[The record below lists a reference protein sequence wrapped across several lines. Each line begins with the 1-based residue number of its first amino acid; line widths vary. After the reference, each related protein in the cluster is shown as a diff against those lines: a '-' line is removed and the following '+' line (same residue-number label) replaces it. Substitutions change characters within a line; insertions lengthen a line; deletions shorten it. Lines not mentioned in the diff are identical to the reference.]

1 MSAPTTPAAPAP
13 GLRAGTLPGAAA
25 PKLAIEKYTLPNGL
39 DVILIEERKLPLVA
53 VNLWYHVGPADEA
66 PGLTGFA
73 HLFEHMMFAATK
85 HAPRGLVDKLFE
97 GAGATDSNGSTD
109 FDRTNYYDTLP
120 SNQLE
125 LALWAHA
132 DRMGYLLD
140 VLDQKALA
148 NQQDV
153 VRNERR
159 ESIENH
165 PYGIV
170 EEALFQNLF
179 PKTHPYHANI
189 MGSHADIQS
198 ARLADIRDF
207 FTRYYA
213 PNNASLVIAGD
224 IDKAATRA
232 LVARYFGSFQR
243 GAEIVRPKIVTP
255 ALDAERRVTVADRVE
270 LDRVIIGYLTT
281 PAYQPGDAELSIAAH
296 ILAGGKASRL
306 YKSLVYDKQLAQDV
320 SAAQNGY
327 ALASVFE
334 VDVTARPGHTAQEI
348 EAAIDAE
355 LDALIA
361 AGPSEKEV
369 QRAQYAIETS
379 LLMSV
384 EKIGGDGLADIVNEY
399 NQYTGEPDYLAKD
412 LERFRRVTAADVQR
426 VLAAQLRKNA
436 RVVVH
441 GVPGVPLFAPEVPV
455 TKPKDKP
462 PKARGVNA
470 DEAWR
475 YQVPNAGPAPLIT
488 LPAATSFTLAN
499 GLTVLHHHNPALPLV
514 AAELIVRAGA
524 SANPPTLPGL
534 AGFTAA
540 LLDEGTASRSAPQ
553 IADELAQL
561 GASIDI
567 ASGAESTRLSLLS
580 LKSNFAATL
589 AIAADLL
596 RHPAFPELEV
606 ERQRTSRHAELTQH
620 GEDASAVADLVAASV
635 LYGPQHPFGFGELG
649 TQASIA
655 ATTRADLAGF
665 WERHYLPNNAALVL
679 SGDVTQAEAHTLAQS
694 AFGSWHPGELT
705 AAAAVSPVT
714 SQAGVV
720 LVPKADASQSALQVT
735 LLGTDRKTPD
745 FAALEVMNA
754 ALGGL
759 FTSRINNNLREEK
772 GYSYGV
778 FSRFDYR
785 RTAGPFDI
793 AGSVRS
799 NATGASVAEILKEV
813 TAMREHL
820 LPPEELENAKNAQVL
835 SLPGHFDTIEAVGA
849 SLAGLFV
856 YDLPLDYYSTLA
868 QQFSTVT
875 AVQVQDAARKY
886 LVPEKLVV
894 VAVGERRLIEPQL
907 KKLKL
912 GPITVRTL
920 DGTAVQP
927 RRAAR
932 DGR

>member
-1 MSAPTTPAAPAP
+1 MPSLNILAAPALALSL
-13 GLRAGTLPGAAA
+13 GALPAAAA
-25 PKLAIEKYTLPNGL
+25 PQLEIEKYTLPNGL
-39 DVILIEERKLPLVA
+39 EVILVENHKQPLVA
-53 VNLWYHVGPADEA
+53 VNIWYHVGPANEA

-140 VLDQKALA
+140 VLDQKALT

-159 ESIENH
+159 ESVENH

-179 PKTHPYHANI
+179 PVSHPYHANI

-207 FTRYYA
+207 FTRYYT

-224 IDKAATRA
+224 IDKVAARA
-232 LVARYFGSFQR
+232 LVAKYFGTFKR
-243 GAEIVRPKIVTP
+243 GADVVKPVVPTP
-255 ALDAERRVTVADRVE
+255 VISAERRVTVADRVE
-270 LDRVIIGYLTT
+270 LERVIIGWLTT
-281 PAYQPGDAELSIAAH
+281 PAYQSGDAELSIAAQ

-327 ALASVFE
+327 ALSSVFE
-334 VDVTARPGHTAQEI
+334 VDVTARPGHTAAEI

-355 LDALIA
+355 LQLLIT
-361 AGPSEKEV
+361 AGPSVKEV

-379 LLMSV
+379 LLMSI
-384 EKIGGDGLADIVNEY
+384 EKIGGEGLADILNEY
-399 NQYTGEPDYLAKD
+399 NQYVGDPNYLARD
-412 LERFRRVTAADVQR
+412 LERYRRVTPADVQR

-441 GVPGVPLFAPEVPV
+441 GVPGTQVLAPAVPV
-455 TKPKDKP
+455 TKPKDKA
-462 PKARGVNA
+462 PKATGTNA

-475 YQVPNAGPAPLIT
+475 YQVPMPGPAPKIT
-488 LPAATSFTLAN
+488 LPAAQSFKLAN
-499 GLTVLHHHNPALPLV
+499 GMTVIHHHNPALPLV

-534 AGFTAA
+534 AGFTATM
-540 LLDEGTASRSAPQ
+540 LDEGTTTRSALQ
-553 IADELAQL
+553 IAEELAQL
-561 GASIDI
+561 GASFHIS
-567 ASGAESTRLSLLS
+567 SGAESTRVSLLS
-580 LKSNFAATL
+580 LKANFGGALAVAT
-589 AIAADLL
+589 DVL
-596 RHPAFPELEV
+596 RNPAFPQADV
-606 ERQRTSRHAELTQH
+606 ERQRASRLAELTQL
-620 GEDASAVADLVAASV
+620 GEDASAVADLVAANAV
-635 LYGPQHPFGFGELG
+635 YGAQHPFGFGELG
-649 TQASIA
+649 TQAAVA
-655 ATTRADLAGF
+655 ATTRADLVAF
-665 WERHYLPNNAALVL
+665 WKRHYLPNNAALVL
-679 SGDVTQAEAHTLAQS
+679 AGDLTQAEAKALAEAS
-694 AFGSWHPGELT
+694 FGAWQAGELT
-705 AAAAVSPVT
+705 APANVPAVST
-714 SQAGVV
+714 KANVV
-720 LVPKADASQSALQVT
+720 LVPKADATQTALQVT
-735 LLGTDRKTPD
+735 RLGTARKTPD

-759 FTSRINNNLREEK
+759 FTSRIHNHLREEK

-778 FSRFDYR
+778 FSHFDYR
-785 RTAGPFDI
+785 RSTGSFDI
-793 AGSVRS
+793 AGSVRT
-799 NATGASVAEILKEV
+799 NATGASVAEIMKEV
-813 TAMREHL
+813 KAMREHP
-820 LPPEELENAKNAQVL
+820 LPSEELENARNAQVL
-835 SLPGHFDTIEAVGA
+835 SLPGHFDTNEGVSS

-856 YDLPLDYYSTLA
+856 YDMGLDYYSTLA
-868 QQFSTVT
+868 GEFATVT
-875 AVQVQDAARKY
+875 AAQVQAVARKY
-886 LVPEKLVV
+886 LAPETLVV
-894 VAVGERRLIEPQL
+894 VAVGDRKKIEPQL

-912 GPITVRTL
+912 GTIDVRRE
-920 DGTAVQP
+920 DGQAQ
-927 RRAAR
+927 
-932 DGR
+932 

>member
-1 MSAPTTPAAPAP
+1 MSSLNILAVPALILSLGALPA
-13 GLRAGTLPGAAA
+13 AAA

-39 DVILIEERKLPLVA
+39 EVILVEDHKQPLVA
-53 VNLWYHVGPADEA
+53 VNLWYHVGPANEA

-85 HAPRGLVDKLFE
+85 HAPRGLVDTLFE

-140 VLDQKALA
+140 VLDQKALS

-159 ESIENH
+159 ESIENQ

-170 EEALFQNLF
+170 EEALFANLF
-179 PKTHPYHANI
+179 PKSHPYHANI

-224 IDKAATRA
+224 IDKASARA
-232 LVARYFGSFQR
+232 LVAKYFGTFRR
-243 GAEIVRPKIVTP
+243 GAEIVKREVPVPVIS
-255 ALDAERRVTVADRVE
+255 AERRVVVADRVE
-270 LDRVIIGYLTT
+270 LERVIIGYLTT
-281 PAYQPGDAELSIAAH
+281 PAYQPGDAELQIAAQ

-306 YKSLVYDKQLAQDV
+306 YKTLVYEQQLAQDV

-327 ALASVFE
+327 ALSSVFE
-334 VDVTARPGHTAQEI
+334 IDVTARPGRSAAQV

-355 LDALIA
+355 LATLIA
-361 AGPSEKEV
+361 SGPSEKEV
-369 QRAQYAIETS
+369 QRAQYAIETA
-379 LLMSV
+379 LLTSI
-384 EKIGGDGLADIVNEY
+384 EKIGGDGLADLLNEY
-399 NQYTGEPDYLAKD
+399 NQYVGDPDYLARD
-412 LERFRRVTAADVQR
+412 LERYRRVTPADVQR
-426 VLAAQLRKNA
+426 VLAAQLRKQA

-441 GVPGVPLFAPEVPV
+441 GVPGTPVLAPEVPV

-462 PKARGVNA
+462 PKASGTNA
-470 DEAWR
+470 AEPWR
-475 YQVPNAGPAPLIT
+475 LQVPKPGPAPAIS
-488 LPAATSFTLAN
+488 LPSAQSFKLAN
-499 GLTVLHHHNPALPLV
+499 GMTVIHHHNPALPLV

-524 SANPPTLPGL
+524 YANPAARPGL
-534 AGFTAA
+534 AGFTATM
-540 LLDEGTASRSAPQ
+540 LDEGTATRSAPQ
-553 IADELAQL
+553 IAEELAQL
-561 GASIDI
+561 GASVGI
-567 ASGAESTRLSLLS
+567 ASGAESSRISLLS
-580 LKSNFAATL
+580 LKANFPGTL
-589 AIAADLL
+589 AVAADLL
-596 RHPAFPELEV
+596 RNPVFPEAELV
-606 ERQRTSRHAELTQH
+606 RQRASRLAELTQL
-620 GEDASAVADLVAASV
+620 GEDASALADLVAADAV
-635 LYGPQHPFGFGELG
+635 YGAQHPFGHGELG
-649 TQASIA
+649 TEA
-655 ATTRADLAGF
+655 AILATSRDDLVGF
-665 WERHYLPNNAALVL
+665 WQRHYLPNNAALVV
-679 SGDVTQAEAHTLAQS
+679 SGDLTLSEATELAEA
-694 AFGSWHPGELT
+694 AFGSWQAGPLT
-705 AAAAVSPVT
+705 ASVVAAPVPT
-714 SQAGVV
+714 RANAV
-720 LVPKADASQSALQVT
+720 LVPKADATQTALQVT
-735 LLGTDRKTPD
+735 LPGAARGTPD

-778 FSRFDYR
+778 FSQFDYR
-785 RTAGPFDI
+785 RATGSFDI
-793 AGSVRS
+793 AGSVRT
-799 NATGASVAEILKEV
+799 NATGASVSEILKEIA
-813 TAMREHL
+813 AMREQP
-820 LPPEELENAKNAQVL
+820 LPAAELDNARNAQVL
-835 SLPGHFDTIEAVGA
+835 SLPGHFDTNEGVGA

-868 QQFSTVT
+868 AQFAKVT
-875 AVQVQDAARKY
+875 AAQVQAVARHY

-894 VAVGERRLIEPQL
+894 VAVGDRKKIEPQL

-912 GPITVRTL
+912 GTIDV
-920 DGTAVQP
+920 
-927 RRAAR
+927 RAANGKPR
-932 DGR
+932 

>member
-1 MSAPTTPAAPAP
+1 MPSLNILAAPALALSL
-13 GLRAGTLPGAAA
+13 GALPAAAA
-25 PKLAIEKYTLPNGL
+25 PQLEIEKYTLPNGL
-39 DVILIEERKLPLVA
+39 EVILVENHKQPLVA
-53 VNLWYHVGPADEA
+53 VNIWYHVGPANEA

-140 VLDQKALA
+140 VLDQKALT

-159 ESIENH
+159 ESVENH

-179 PKTHPYHANI
+179 PTSHPYHANI

-198 ARLADIRDF
+198 AKLADIRDF
-207 FTRYYA
+207 FTRYYT
-213 PNNASLVIAGD
+213 PNNASLIIAGD
-224 IDKAATRA
+224 IDKAAARA
-232 LVARYFGSFQR
+232 LVAKYFGTFKR
-243 GAEIVRPKIVTP
+243 GADVVKPVVATP
-255 ALDAERRVTVADRVE
+255 VISAERRVTVADRVE
-270 LDRVIIGYLTT
+270 LERVIIGWLTT
-281 PAYQPGDAELSIAAH
+281 SAYQPGDAELSIAAQ

-320 SAAQNGY
+320 SATQNGY
-327 ALASVFE
+327 ALSSVFE
-334 VDVTARPGHTAQEI
+334 VDVTARPGHTAAEI

-355 LDALIA
+355 LDLLIA

-379 LLMSV
+379 LLMSI
-384 EKIGGDGLADIVNEY
+384 EKIGGEGLADILNEY
-399 NQYTGEPDYLAKD
+399 NQYVGDPNYLARD
-412 LERFRRVTAADVQR
+412 LERYRRVTPADVQR

-441 GVPGVPLFAPEVPV
+441 GVPGTPVLAPAVPV

-462 PKARGVNA
+462 PKATGTNA

-475 YQVPNAGPAPLIT
+475 YQVPMPGPAPKIS
-488 LPAATSFTLAN
+488 LPAAQSFKLAN
-499 GLTVLHHHNPALPLV
+499 GMTVIHHHNPSLPLV

-524 SANPPTLPGL
+524 SANPPALPGL
-534 AGFTAA
+534 AGFTATM
-540 LLDEGTASRSAPQ
+540 LDEGTTTRSALQ
-553 IADELAQL
+553 IAEELAQL
-561 GASIDI
+561 GASFHIG
-567 ASGAESTRLSLLS
+567 SGAESTRVSLLS
-580 LKSNFAATL
+580 LKANFAGALAVAT
-589 AIAADLL
+589 DVL
-596 RHPAFPELEV
+596 RNPAFPQADV
-606 ERQRTSRHAELTQH
+606 ERQRASRLAELTQL
-620 GEDASAVADLVAASV
+620 GEDASAVADLVAANV
-635 LYGPQHPFGFGELG
+635 VYGAQHPFGYGELG
-649 TQASIA
+649 TQAAVA
-655 ATTRADLAGF
+655 ATTRADLVGF
-665 WERHYLPNNAALVL
+665 WKRHYLPNNAALVL
-679 SGDVTQAEAHTLAQS
+679 AGDLTQAEARSLAEAS
-694 AFGSWHPGELT
+694 FGSWQAGELT
-705 AAAAVSPVT
+705 APASVPAVST
-714 SQAGVV
+714 KANLV
-720 LVPKADASQSALQVT
+720 LVPKADATQTALQVT
-735 LLGTDRKTPD
+735 RLGTARNTPD

-778 FSRFDYR
+778 FSQFDYR
-785 RTAGPFDI
+785 RSTGSFDI
-793 AGSVRS
+793 AGSVRT
-799 NATGASVAEILKEV
+799 NATGASVAEIMKEV
-813 TAMREHL
+813 KAMREHA
-820 LPPEELENAKNAQVL
+820 LPAEELENARNAQVL
-835 SLPGHFDTIEAVGA
+835 SLPGHFDTNEGVSS

-856 YDLPLDYYSTLA
+856 YDMGLDYYSTLA
-868 QQFSTVT
+868 GEFATVT
-875 AVQVQDAARKY
+875 AAQVQAVARKY
-886 LVPEKLVV
+886 LAPESLVV
-894 VAVGERRLIEPQL
+894 VAVGDRKKIEPQL

-912 GPITVRTL
+912 GTIEVRRE
-920 DGTAVQP
+920 DGQAQ
-927 RRAAR
+927 
-932 DGR
+932 

>member
-1 MSAPTTPAAPAP
+1 MSSLNLLAVPALVLSLGAMTGA
-13 GLRAGTLPGAAA
+13 AAA

-39 DVILIEERKLPLVA
+39 EVILVEDRKLPLVA
-53 VNLWYHVGPADEA
+53 VNIWYHVGPANEA

-85 HAPRGLVDKLFE
+85 HAPRGLVDQLME

-140 VLDQKALA
+140 VLDQKALT

-170 EEALFQNLF
+170 EEALFANLF

-198 ARLADIRDF
+198 ARLADVRDF

-224 IDKAATRA
+224 IDKAGARA
-232 LVARYFGSFQR
+232 LVAKYFGTFKR
-243 GAEIVRPKIVTP
+243 GADVAKPNVATP
-255 ALDAERRVTVADRVE
+255 VITAERRVTVADRVE
-270 LDRVIIGYLTT
+270 LERVIIGYLTT
-281 PAYQPGDAELSIAAH
+281 PAYQPDDAELSIAAQ

-306 YKSLVYDKQLAQDV
+306 YKALVYDKQLAQDV
-320 SAAQNGY
+320 SASQHGY
-327 ALASVFE
+327 ALSSVFE
-334 VDVTARPGHTAQEI
+334 IDVTARPGHSAQEI
-348 EAAIDAE
+348 ETAIDAE
-355 LDALIA
+355 LDALIKT
-361 AGPSEKEV
+361 GPSEQEV

-379 LLMSV
+379 LLTSV

-412 LERFRRVTAADVQR
+412 LERYRRVTPADVQR

-441 GVPGVPLFAPEVPV
+441 GVPGTPVLAPEVPV

-462 PKARGVNA
+462 PKATGTNA

-475 YQVPNAGPAPLIT
+475 HQVPKAGPAPRIT
-488 LPAATSFTLAN
+488 LPAAQSFKLAN
-499 GLTVLHHHNPALPLV
+499 GMTVIHHHNPALPLV

-524 SANPPTLPGL
+524 SANPPAQPGL

-540 LLDEGTASRSAPQ
+540 MLDEGTANRSAPQ
-553 IADELAQL
+553 IAEELAQL
-561 GASIDI
+561 GAAIGIS
-567 ASGAESTRLSLLS
+567 SGAESTRISFLS
-580 LKSNFAATL
+580 LKANFAGTL
-589 AIAADLL
+589 AIAAELL
-596 RHPAFPELEV
+596 RNPAFPEVEV
-606 ERQRTSRHAELTQH
+606 ERQRSSRLAELTQH
-620 GEDASAVADLVAASV
+620 GEDASAVADLVALNV
-635 LYGPQHPFGFGELG
+635 LYGPQHPFGHGELG
-649 TQASIA
+649 TEAAIA

-665 WERHYLPNNAALVL
+665 WQRHYLPNNAALVL
-679 SGDVTQAEAHTLAQS
+679 SGDLTQAEAQALAEAS
-694 AFGSWHPGELT
+694 FGSWKAGALT
-705 AAAAVSPVT
+705 ANVAAAAVT
-714 SQAGVV
+714 TKANVV
-720 LVPKADASQSALQVT
+720 LVHKADATQTALQVT
-735 LLGTDRKTPD
+735 LLGPDRKTPD
-745 FAALEVMNA
+745 FAPLEVMNA

-759 FTSRINNNLREEK
+759 FTSRINNKLREEK

-778 FSRFDYR
+778 FSQFDYR

-793 AGSVRS
+793 AGSVRT
-799 NATGASVAEILKEV
+799 NATGASVAEIMKEV
-813 TAMREHL
+813 KAMREHP
-820 LPPEELENAKNAQVL
+820 LPAGELDNAKNAQVL
-835 SLPGHFDTIEAVGA
+835 SLPGHFDTNEGVGA

-875 AVQVQDAARKY
+875 AAQVQDAARKY

-894 VAVGERRLIEPQL
+894 VAVGDRKKIEPQL

-912 GPITVRTL
+912 GTIEVRGV
-920 DGTAVQP
+920 DGKV
-927 RRAAR
+927 R
-932 DGR
+932 